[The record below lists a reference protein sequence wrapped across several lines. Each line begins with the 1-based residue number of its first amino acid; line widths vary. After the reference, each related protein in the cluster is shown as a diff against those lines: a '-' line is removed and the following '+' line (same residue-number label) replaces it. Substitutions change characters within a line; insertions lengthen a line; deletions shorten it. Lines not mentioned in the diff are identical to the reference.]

1 MAYVLLQ
8 CNITA
13 VDRAYDDPDQETV
26 EQHADQGKDD
36 KGDELDFLF
45 ISSFRSKTNLKLKM

>member
-26 EQHADQGKDD
+26 EQHADQGKDNE
-36 KGDELDFLF
+36 GDELDFF
-45 ISSFRSKTNLKLKM
+45 VHVFFPLKDKFEA

>member
-36 KGDELDFLF
+36 EGDELDFFCSCLLSAQRQ
-45 ISSFRSKTNLKLKM
+45 I